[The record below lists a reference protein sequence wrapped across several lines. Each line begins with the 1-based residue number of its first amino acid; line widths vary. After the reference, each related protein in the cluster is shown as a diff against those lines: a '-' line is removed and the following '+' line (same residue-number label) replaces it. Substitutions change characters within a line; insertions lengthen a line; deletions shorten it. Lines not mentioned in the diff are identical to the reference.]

1 MGNSYWDDINVKVD
15 DACPIATSDIAVNL
29 KNRQHAIDTAGYGP
43 LNPTKPNNEFWDAK
57 AERWNVTADD
67 ARGQKCGNCAA
78 FIKTK
83 RMLDCMDKGLGNESG
98 NSAWDVI
105 NAGDLGYCEAF
116 DFKCASSRTCDAWIV
131 GGPVTEEKENNM
143 EEKSLEEMYLEL
155 LDIEE
160 KTGLIVPVVPI
171 ARGSSLN
178 PSNRARSTDR
188 NMNRYS
194 FGYNKAE
201 EEDVPEEDMLYDED
215 YMGDEEDDKAI
226 MKPMSGGG
234 GAAKN
239 PGSPR
244 AADERQRGR
253 QFMNWAS
260 GQSPSGNNVHPTS
273 VGNMDIGDSGR
284 RKLANSRMTDLMRN
298 RSWTNPSPRPGVGSR
313 RTAINTGPAPR
324 PRYDMNPPNPPIPS
338 TGGRKKPKDWG
349 SDNNAQLIS
358 GATSGFNNDAK
369 SAWDEEAHY
378 DYDYDFDMKKLPIQ
392 GASPKPYKTSG
403 PSADARAGSADVSRN
418 RDFKKFA
425 DHLNANDVGGPGKA
439 AEAGRRQAG
448 LKKYVGDVAI
458 GAAGPASS
466 SPVGDNRGRT
476 PKPQYAAR
484 VGKNPG
490 SPQAAAESNMRDRY
504 IGAVNRNRAAN
515 SPSTPRRTGLDQETA
530 TNRPKRG
537 PGNPGKP
544 SPTSFG
550 DYMRGNDLGQ
560 SKGRSAA
567 VGRRGASIRQAA
579 YDIAGSEGPKR
590 GPQKINRGPS
600 SVDRPNQQ
608 MPRAF
613 NQAIPRQPKPSQGSL
628 SERMGGPRQK
638 PSQGSLGK
646 FGKPKTWS
654 GSPGAGG
661 PRQSVNP
668 NIRSLAGKSYD
679 QGYEY
684 DEYDEYD
691 YIDAKGDV
699 AYSSNRRNDLKYG
712 PWQEVGNPGAG
723 VMGRRATSAISS
735 DARPGMRFRKGSDA
749 EMYMDDDDE
758 MAIPPDEDS
767 KGLTDEQA
775 AGLRAAGNYFSGRNV
790 GGSSF
795 GSADTMASRG
805 KVRRSAALNNF
816 GSEGPKRGA
825 PSKPAMM
832 NKPKTWSS
840 RGSADTAA
848 AHIGGFTGGSRFT
861 YSKPSTT
868 DWSKPIWSRYGKAS
882 DEEMYYDDEDE
893 VMNSYDEDSKALT
906 DEQAAGLR
914 EAGKYFGDKDKGK
927 ERIQKFYSDTQSIG
941 RATANSYGGNG
952 IKRPSVGGGRGISP
966 GNPGPNKRPTMSNKP
981 NRPITSGSGTRM
993 TGSADSMA
1001 RRNTPAKPSSSGG
1014 GGSRSVADKFGYAA
1028 GKLVNTF
1035 NPFADH

>member
-1 MGNSYWDDINVKVD
+1 MSNSYWDDVNVKVEGS
-15 DACPIATSDIAVNL
+15 CPIATSDIAVNL

-67 ARGQKCGNCAA
+67 ARDQKCGNCAA
-78 FIKTK
+78 FVKTK
-83 RMLDCMDKGLGNESG
+83 RMLDCIDKGLGNESG

-131 GGPVTEEKENNM
+131 GGPITEEKENNM

-155 LDIEE
+155 LAIEE
-160 KTGLIVPVVPI
+160 KTALIVPVVPI

-194 FGYNKAE
+194 FGYNKAD
-201 EEDVPEEDMLYDED
+201 EEDEPEDDMLYDED
-215 YMGDEEDDKAI
+215 YMGDEEDDKA
-226 MKPMSGGG
+226 MMRPMGGGG

-284 RKLANSRMTDLMRN
+284 RNLAKNRMNDLTRN
-298 RSWTNPSPRPGVGSR
+298 RTWTNPSPRPRVRPERGPG
-313 RTAINTGPAPR
+313 NPGPAPR
-324 PRYDMNPPNPPIPS
+324 PRYNMNPPNPPIPN

-378 DYDYDFDMKKLPIQ
+378 DYDFDMKKLPIQ
-392 GASPKPYKTSG
+392 GASPKPYKASG
-403 PSADARAGSADVSRN
+403 PSADARAGASVAKDR
-418 RDFKKFA
+418 A
-425 DHLNANDVGGPGKA
+425 GLA
-439 AEAGRRQAG
+439 AAGR
-448 LKKYVGDVAI
+448 YFGDPQKGKERIRSFGNTAI
-458 GAAGPASS
+458 GAAGSASG
-466 SPVGDNRGRT
+466 SPVGDNRGVAR
-476 PKPQYAAR
+476 PKQYAAR

-544 SPTSFG
+544 SGAAFG

-567 VGRRGASIRQAA
+567 VGRRGAGIRQAA

-590 GPQKINRGPS
+590 GPS
-600 SVDRPNQQ
+600 SVERPQQRQ

-613 NQAIPRQPKPSQGSL
+613 NQAMPRQP
-628 SERMGGPRQK
+628 K

-661 PRQSVNP
+661 PRQGVNP

-758 MAIPPDEDS
+758 MAIPPDTDDKAAGSPGDAAARQQFQKFGDHLNAMDIADGPQRAAES
-767 KGLTDEQA
+767 AKRKAGLNRYVSAVGASGLT
-775 AGLRAAGNYFSGRNV
+775 
-790 GGSSF
+790 
-795 GSADTMASRG
+795 
-805 KVRRSAALNNF
+805 NN
-816 GSEGPKRGA
+816 KT
-825 PSKPAMM
+825 
-832 NKPKTWSS
+832 PKTPMSP
-840 RGSADTAA
+840 
-848 AHIGGFTGGSRFT
+848 GGMGGV
-861 YSKPSTT
+861 
-868 DWSKPIWSRYGKAS
+868 GAS
-882 DEEMYYDDEDE
+882 
-893 VMNSYDEDSKALT
+893 
-906 DEQAAGLR
+906 
-914 EAGKYFGDKDKGK
+914 
-927 ERIQKFYSDTQSIG
+927 
-941 RATANSYGGNG
+941 
-952 IKRPSVGGGRGISP
+952 KRPGS
-966 GNPGPNKRPTMSNKP
+966 MSNTP
-981 NRPITSGSGTRM
+981 NRPIAPGSGTRR

-1001 RRNTPAKPSSSGG
+1001 RRNTPAKKPSQSNSLQ
-1014 GGSRSVADKFGYAA
+1014 GSLLGRQDRNQTGPSLFGRH
-1028 GKLVNTF
+1028 LW
-1035 NPFADH
+1035 

>member
-1 MGNSYWDDINVKVD
+1 MSNSHWDDINVKVD
-15 DACPIATSDIAVNL
+15 DACPIATSDISVNL
-29 KNRQHAIDTAGYGP
+29 KNRQKAIDTAGYGP

-78 FIKTK
+78 FIQTK
-83 RMLDCMDKGLGNESG
+83 RMLDCIDKGLGNESG

-116 DFKCASSRTCDAWIV
+116 DFKCASSRTCDTWIV
-131 GGPVTEEKENNM
+131 GGPITEEKENNM
-143 EEKSLEEMYLEL
+143 EEKSLEDMYLEL
-155 LDIEE
+155 LAIEE
-160 KTGLIVPVVPI
+160 KVAPIVPISPVG
-171 ARGSSLN
+171 RDSSLALSKN
-178 PSNRARSTDR
+178 VRRRPSDR

-194 FGYNKAE
+194 FGYNKAD
-201 EEDVPEEDMLYDED
+201 EEDEPEEDMLYDED
-215 YMGDEEDDKAI
+215 YMGDEEDDKA
-226 MKPMSGGG
+226 MMRPMGGGG

-260 GQSPSGNNVHPTS
+260 GQSPSGNNIHPTS

-284 RKLANSRMTDLMRN
+284 RNLAKNRMNDLTRN
-298 RSWTNPSPRPGVGSR
+298 RTWTNPSPRPRVRPERGPG
-313 RTAINTGPAPR
+313 NPGPAPR
-324 PRYDMNPPNPPIPS
+324 PRYNMNPPNPPIPNTS
-338 TGGRKKPKDWG
+338 GRKKPKDWG

-378 DYDYDFDMKKLPIQ
+378 NYDFDMKKLPIQ
-392 GASPKPYKTSG
+392 GASPKPYKASG
-403 PSADARAGSADVSRN
+403 PSADARAGASVAKDR
-418 RDFKKFA
+418 A
-425 DHLNANDVGGPGKA
+425 GLA
-439 AEAGRRQAG
+439 AAGR
-448 LKKYVGDVAI
+448 YFGDPQKGKERIRSFGNTAI
-458 GAAGPASS
+458 GAAGSASG
-466 SPVGDNRGRT
+466 SPVGDNRGVAR
-476 PKPQYAAR
+476 PKQYAAR

-504 IGAVNRNRAAN
+504 VSAVNRNRAAN
-515 SPSTPRRTGLDQETA
+515 SPSTPGRTGLDKETA

-550 DYMRGNDLGQ
+550 DYLRGNDLGQ

-567 VGRRGASIRQAA
+567 VGRRGASIRQTA

-590 GPQKINRGPS
+590 GPS
-600 SVDRPNQQ
+600 SVERPQQRQ

-613 NQAIPRQPKPSQGSL
+613 NQAMPRQDKPSQGRL
-628 SERMGGPRQK
+628 GQAMRRQNK
-638 PSQGSLGK
+638 PSQSLLGENFSK
-646 FGKPKTWS
+646 SYDQGYDEYDEYEDYLY
-654 GSPGAGG
+654 
-661 PRQSVNP
+661 Q
-668 NIRSLAGKSYD
+668 KSYD

-767 KGLTDEQA
+767 KAAAGSPGDAAARQQFQKFGDHLNAMDIADGPQRAAESAKRKAGLNRYVSAVGASGLTHNKTPKTPMSP
-775 AGLRAAGNYFSGRNV
+775 GGM
-790 GGSSF
+790 GGS
-795 GSADTMASRG
+795 GAS
-805 KVRRSAALNNF
+805 
-816 GSEGPKRGA
+816 
-825 PSKPAMM
+825 
-832 NKPKTWSS
+832 
-840 RGSADTAA
+840 
-848 AHIGGFTGGSRFT
+848 
-861 YSKPSTT
+861 
-868 DWSKPIWSRYGKAS
+868 
-882 DEEMYYDDEDE
+882 
-893 VMNSYDEDSKALT
+893 
-906 DEQAAGLR
+906 
-914 EAGKYFGDKDKGK
+914 
-927 ERIQKFYSDTQSIG
+927 
-941 RATANSYGGNG
+941 
-952 IKRPSVGGGRGISP
+952 KRPGS
-966 GNPGPNKRPTMSNKP
+966 MSNKP
-981 NRPITSGSGTRM
+981 NRPIASGSGTRR

-1001 RRNTPAKPSSSGG
+1001 RRNPPAKPASSGG
-1014 GGSRSVADKFGYAA
+1014 GGFYGESLSSRWNRWNG
-1028 GKLVNTF
+1028 N
-1035 NPFADH
+1035 